1 MLKVFTLYIIDRI
14 FSEECFKKPTPLAQ
28 ILYINCITHHFRNLE
43 AREENANSFEMPLK
57 EFPNF
62 EKHKKQLVNLEE
74 EGLVD
79 VNAERILFYNVWSKY
94 ISKSQ
99 LDISLQSVTLF
110 GVDEYKQEL
119 YDSDNLIELS
129 SLKYK
134 ISETQVKKL
143 IDLFVVEQ
151 REYNKKYQS
160 YGECVKHLTYW
171 MGLNHHKT
179 PKETIKSNNK
189 MLGK

>member
-14 FSEECFKKPTPLAQ
+14 FNEECFKKPTPLAQ

-43 AREENANSFEMPLK
+43 AREENAHSFEMPLN

-62 EKHKKQLVNLEE
+62 EKHKKQLINLEE

-79 VNAERILFYNVWSKY
+79 VNEERILFYNVWSKY

-99 LDISLQSVTLF
+99 LESSLQSVTF
-110 GVDEYKQEL
+110 YGVDEFKKEL
-119 YDSDNLIELS
+119 YESSRLIELS
-129 SLKYK
+129 TLKYK

-143 IDLFVVEQ
+143 IELFVLEQ
-151 REYNKKYQS
+151 MEYEKKYQS
-160 YGECVKHLTYW
+160 YGECVKHFSYW